1 MKCSVSRTHQE
12 AVKDEEWPGRDVRKW
27 RQSRIVW
34 TTTGL
39 CVETV
44 AADAPAA
51 AAMEPAATPNAPT
64 DLASAAADAAD
75 AAEPNHAPLSPSLRR
90 ESRVV

>member
-1 MKCSVSRTHQE
+1 MKCSVSRTRQE

-51 AAMEPAATPNAPT
+51 AAMEPAAAPA
-64 DLASAAADAAD
+64 DLASAAAD

>member
-1 MKCSVSRTHQE
+1 MKCSVSRTRQE

-51 AAMEPAATPNAPT
+51 AAMEPAATPA

-75 AAEPNHAPLSPSLRR
+75 ADEPSHAPLSPSLRR